1 MSINDLKKARRSLTM
16 AILTTLLIS
25 GTATTAALS
34 FQTGSVYG
42 QGLATLRVVKQVICE
57 LPSICPITPENFRI
71 TVTSSNPTIRP
82 NPASFDGSSEGTTVS
97 LGLGTFS
104 VTETAPNPPAG
115 LLSFTSSRGCTG
127 SFIAPGQTRECR
139 IINAYLQPGG
149 DTDGDSL
156 SNSWEINGIDQNNDG
171 RIDFRIPNANPLHKN
186 LYIETDYMQFHQ
198 PISAGID
205 NVINA
210 FSIAPVSNPDGTRGI
225 NLFVQ
230 VDEEIPHQ
238 NAINGVTGLLA
249 IKRTNFGTV
258 AERADPNSA
267 NILAAK
273 RLVFHYG
280 PFVHDRSDF
289 PGSSGVSNGAP
300 GMEFFVSL
308 GGNWGLAPVGP
319 MGANHSVGTLDQQ
332 EGTFMH
338 EFGHNLGLEH
348 GGNETINC
356 KPNYLSLMS
365 YSFQMSNL
373 VSTRPLDYSRSALAP
388 LNENN
393 LNEPNGISPS
403 DPPGLTTIYGPRGQG
418 KGPGFNTTT
427 GVPIDW
433 NYNKIYTDRN
443 VISNINGGLDGND
456 CDGIQQNL
464 KGFNDWNAL
473 VYTTTPAEAL
483 SPFQVQQLEVPEE
496 QTSDDLRES
505 RIILLEGI
513 DNAILR
519 IDEHVP
525 PELNTSHIAELLQT
539 DQLASA
545 IVELNKL
552 KAEVIAIF
560 GQVAAAETVF
570 QIENLIG
577 ALEKQMPSS
586 PPSPPPASAC
596 IGTGSRDTVITGT
609 PGPDTLIGT
618 DGHNRISGL
627 GGDDSINGCGNV
639 DVINGGTG
647 NDGIAGGPARDLLHG
662 NEGDDIVQGDSGDDV
677 IYGDA
682 GINTLT
688 GGPGRDIFF
697 CSPEGETTI
706 TDFVPGV
713 DTFRGPCILGT
724 TTTTTASPAESST
737 PTADNLPSQDES
749 TPRTLLSLPLPT

>member
-1 MSINDLKKARRSLTM
+1 MNIRDFIQIKRSLM
-16 AILTTLLIS
+16 AVILTTLLIS
-25 GTATTAALS
+25 GTAATAALS

-42 QGLATLRVVKQVICE
+42 QGQATLRVVKQVICE
-57 LPSICPITPENFRI
+57 QPSFCPITPSNFRI
-71 TVTSSNPTIRP
+71 TVTSSNPTIPP
-82 NPASFDGSSEGTTVS
+82 NPASFNGSSQGTTVS

-115 LLSFTSSRGCTG
+115 LLSFTRFIGCTG
-127 SFIAPGQTRECR
+127 SFIAPGQTRTCR
-139 IINAYLQPGG
+139 IINAFLQPGG
-149 DTDGDSL
+149 DTDGDRL
-156 SNSWEINGIDQNNDG
+156 RNDWEINGIDQNNDG
-171 RIDFRIPNANPLHKN
+171 RIDFRIPDANPLHKN

-198 PISAGID
+198 PISGGID
-205 NVINA
+205 NVISA
-210 FSIAPVSNPDGTRGI
+210 FANAPVSNPDGTNGI

-230 VDEEIPHQ
+230 VDEQITHQ
-238 NAINGVTGLLA
+238 DRINGVTGLLA

-280 PFVHDRSDF
+280 PFVHDRSDA
-289 PGSSGVSNGAP
+289 PGSSGVSNGRP
-300 GMEFFVSL
+300 SMEFFVSL

-338 EFGHNLGLEH
+338 EFGHNLGLAH
-348 GGNETINC
+348 GGNDEIIC
-356 KPNYLSLMS
+356 KPNYLSVMS

-373 VSTRPLDYSRSALAP
+373 VSNRPLDYSRSALAT

-393 LNEPNGISPS
+393 LTEANGISQS
-403 DPPGLTTIYGPRGQG
+403 DPAGLTTVYGPRAQGQ
-418 KGPGFNTTT
+418 GPGFNTT

-433 NYNKIYTDRN
+433 NFNKRYTDRN
-443 VISNINGGLDGND
+443 VVSNINDGLQNS
-456 CDGIQQNL
+456 CDGAFGNL
-464 KGFNDWNAL
+464 TGFNDWNAL

-483 SPFQVQQLEVPEE
+483 APFQVQQLEVPEE

-505 RIILLEGI
+505 QIILLEGI

-519 IDEHVP
+519 IGEQVP
-525 PELNTSHIAELLQT
+525 PELDTSHIAELLQT
-539 DQLASA
+539 DQLAPA

-577 ALEKQMPSS
+577 ALEKQMSL
-586 PPSPPPASAC
+586 PPLPPPASAC
-596 IGTGSRDTVITGT
+596 IGTGNRDSRIIGT
-609 PGPDTLIGT
+609 PGPDTIIGT
-618 DGHNRISGL
+618 DGHNIISGL
-627 GGDDSINGCGNV
+627 EGDDSINGCGNV
-639 DVINGGTG
+639 DSISGNAG
-647 NDGIAGGPARDLLHG
+647 NDGIAGGAARDRLHG
-662 NEGDDIVQGDSGDDV
+662 DEGDDV
-677 IYGDA
+677 IQGDA
-682 GINTLT
+682 GDDVIFGDSGVNTLT

-697 CSPEGETTI
+697 CSSEGETTI

-713 DTFRGPCILGT
+713 DRFRGPCILAATT
-724 TTTTTASPAESST
+724 TTTTTAEATST
-737 PTADNLPSQDES
+737 SAANNVASQDES
-749 TPRTLLSLPLPT
+749 TPRTLLPLPLPT